1 MQWRRIDNCKLV
13 IANCKLRRGR
23 HWSLLSVI
31 LQFAIINC
39 HFAISSVAAEPEF
52 SREQLD
58 FFEKQVRPV
67 LAAQCWNCHSKKKAE
82 SGLRLD
88 SREAVLKGGD
98 RGEVVTLREAS
109 ASLLIH
115 AVRRDGELQ
124 MPPNGRL
131 TADQIAALTKWIEL
145 GLPWPREV
153 AGSALAQAWRTHWA
167 LQPVTKPN
175 VPAIAEDSWSQ
186 SPVDR
191 FVLERLLPLSGGR
204 ESPGSARASVA
215 GANWKDP
222 GDLRPP
228 LGKQSALTLAARA
241 DRRTLIRRATFDL
254 LGLPPT
260 PDEVAEFAAD
270 LAPDAFE
277 RLVDR
282 LLASPKYGERWGRH
296 WLDVAR
302 YADTK
307 GYVFFEEKS
316 YPWAYTYRDYVVR
329 SLNEDKPYDQFVTEQ
344 LAADVLGEEGRAG
357 HETDDMTNQP
367 KNPSPP
373 APLPAKPGR
382 GEQERAEQL
391 PALGFLTVGSHF
403 MGNVHDIVDDRI
415 DVVTRGLMGLT
426 VTCARCHD
434 HKYDPIPTADYY
446 SLYGVFRSTT
456 EPLVLPLFA
465 PPNDTPD
472 YRRFTAELSLRQQK
486 LDDFVR
492 QKHGALVEGA
502 RTRVGEYLLAAK
514 AANEKPATDDFM
526 LIADPGD
533 LNPAMI
539 VRWQAYLGKVEGGGL
554 RVEGQQ
560 EGSNTHPVWGV
571 WFALAALSEER
582 FKNDAAALCS
592 MLVSAEAEARRIATV
607 VPSLPTLGER
617 ARVRG
622 PNGEDAPDLASDAPL
637 SPSPRRGGPGRGAD
651 ARGTPDIQSSPLPNP
666 PRRGEGTRAGEAKGR
681 EQEQE
686 QPPHPNPLP
695 LKAGGEGTKR
705 TNPLVVKAVC
715 GEQPPASLS
724 EVAAR
729 YGALMKSVHLKWQA
743 ALREA
748 VILKRPA
755 PEGFT
760 DPDEEEL
767 RVELYGEAAPAN
779 VPLIFGW
786 GFLSLLPDRASQG
799 EYQKVLKEVEQW
811 LIGGPGS
818 PPRAMVLNDGETF
831 DPRVFVRGN
840 PHRLGDAVPRQFL
853 SAIERG
859 ERKPF
864 TNGSGRL
871 ELARAIVDP
880 SNPLTAR
887 VMVNRVWQ
895 HHFGAGLVRTPGDFG
910 MRSDPPT
917 HPELLDWLSGEFVGD
932 HQILARRASE
942 GLPQL
947 NGQPSLARRASQA
960 WSLKCLHRLILSSR
974 VYQQSS
980 LSPSG
985 FDTDPENRLLSHANR
1000 RRLDF
1005 EATRDALLF
1014 VTGQLD
1020 DRVGGPSQPMLDG
1033 GFHPRRT
1040 VYATLD
1046 RLDPPSL
1053 LSVFDF
1059 PSLAATS
1066 ASRDTTTVSPQALFL
1081 MNGPLVAT
1089 VSQLIVQRGDVSRE
1103 PDTSSRVRHL
1113 THILFSREP
1122 TSQETRLATE
1132 FLGPQPSSAAWPQ
1145 FAQALLLTNEFVFVD

>member
-1 MQWRRIDNCKLV
+1 MWSEPRISNCKFL
-13 IANCKLRRGR
+13 IANCQLKSRGR
-23 HWSLLSVI
+23 VRLLALLLLAVI
-31 LQFAIINC
+31 SQLE
-39 HFAISSVAAEPEF
+39 ISAHRVRAADAPIF
-52 SREQLD
+52 PPDQID
-58 FFEKQVRPV
+58 FFEKQIRPV
-67 LAAQCWNCHSKKKAE
+67 LAAQCWNCHGEKKSE

-88 SREAVLKGGD
+88 SRESVIKGGD
-98 RGEVVTLREAS
+98 RGEVVTPREAA

-131 TADQIAALTKWIEL
+131 SPEQIASLTTWIQL
-145 GLPWPREV
+145 GLPWPRESS
-153 AGSALAQAWRTHWA
+153 GSALAQAWRTHWA
-167 LQPVTKPN
+167 FQPVVKPS
-175 VPAIAEDSWSQ
+175 VPVIVEDSWSQ

-191 FVLERLLPLSGGR
+191 FVLARLIPPNGTASERLFAP
-204 ESPGSARASVA
+204 
-215 GANWKDP
+215 
-222 GDLRPP
+222 
-228 LGKQSALTLAARA
+228 RA
-241 DRRTLIRRATFDL
+241 DRRSLVRRVTIDLI
-254 LGLPPT
+254 GLPPT
-260 PDEVAEFAAD
+260 PEEVAEFQTD
-270 LAPDAFE
+270 LAPDAFD

-282 LLASPKYGERWGRH
+282 LLASPKYGERWGRY

-329 SLNEDKPYDQFVTEQ
+329 SLNADQPYDQFVVEQ
-344 LAADVLGEEGRAG
+344 LAADLLDDDG
-357 HETDDMTNQP
+357 HARRDAT
-367 KNPSPP
+367 S
-373 APLPAKPGR
+373 
-382 GEQERAEQL
+382 RAERTDGAEVRATQL

-403 MGNVHDIVDDRI
+403 MGNVHDIIDDRI

-456 EPLVLPLFA
+456 EPLVLPLFS

-486 LDDFVR
+486 LDDFVKL
-492 QKHGALVEGA
+492 KHSSLVEGA

-539 VRWQAYLGKVEGGGL
+539 VRWQAFLGKVEGGEQK
-554 RVEGQQ
+554 R
-560 EGSNTHPVWGV
+560 GSSEHPVWGP
-571 WFALAALSEER
+571 WLELASLNDAR
-582 FKNDAAALCS
+582 FK
-592 MLVSAEAEARRIATV
+592 AEAASLCEQFTTESLSSRRVATV
-607 VPSLPTLGER
+607 VPSPPSSGER

-622 PNGEDAPDLASDAPL
+622 PSVENADIREAAS
-637 SPSPRRGGPGRGAD
+637 SSTIQPSTIP
-651 ARGTPDIQSSPLPNP
+651 T
-666 PRRGEGTRAGEAKGR
+666 
-681 EQEQE
+681 
-686 QPPHPNPLP
+686 QPTSERPSHPNPLP
-695 LKAGGEGTKR
+695 PKAGGEGTKR
-705 TNPLVVKAVC
+705 VNSLVTKAVC
-715 GEQPPASLS
+715 GSLPPQSLN

-729 YGALMKSVHLKWQA
+729 YGELLKSIHLKWQA

-755 PEGFT
+755 PKRFD

-767 RVELYGEAAPAN
+767 RIELYGEAAPAN

-811 LIGGPGS
+811 LIDGPGA
-818 PPRAMVLNDGETF
+818 PPRAMVVNDSELF
-831 DPRVFVRGN
+831 DPRVFLRGN
-840 PHRLGDAVPRQFL
+840 PHRLGDPVPRQFL
-853 SAIERG
+853 SAIDRHQ
-859 ERKPF
+859 RMPF
-864 TNGSGRL
+864 VRGSGRG
-871 ELARAIVDP
+871 ELAQAVVDP

-917 HPELLDWLSGEFVGD
+917 HPELLDWLAREFVGEKPMPP
-932 HQILARRASE
+932 AR
-942 GLPQL
+942 
-947 NGQPSLARRASQA
+947 A
-960 WSLKCLHRLILSSR
+960 WSRKRLHRLLLSSR

-980 LSPSG
+980 QPPSG
-985 FDTDPENRLLSHANR
+985 FDADPENRLLSHANR

-1014 VTGQLD
+1014 VTGRLD
-1020 DRVGGPSQPMLDG
+1020 DRLGGPSRPMLDG

-1040 VYATLD
+1040 LYATLD

-1066 ASRDTTTVSPQALFL
+1066 ASRDTTTVSPQALYL
-1081 MNGPLVAT
+1081 MNGPLVET
-1089 VSQLIVQRGDVSRE
+1089 VAQMLVQRTEQTRE
-1103 PDTSSRVRHL
+1103 PDTSSRVKHL
-1113 THILFSREP
+1113 TRILFAREP
-1122 TSQETRLATE
+1122 SVMEERLAAE
-1132 FLGPQPSSAAWPQ
+1132 FLGTQPVPAAWQQ
-1145 FAQALLLTNEFVFVD
+1145 FVQALLLTNEFVFVD